1 MEIEKLSISDVLLIK
16 PLVYFDS
23 RGAFFESFNES
34 KFQELTGLDI
44 HFVQDNV
51 SFSKKN
57 VLRGLH
63 FQLSPFE
70 QAKLVQ
76 VLKGKVLDV
85 AVDIRQSSPTYGQY
99 VSYELSD
106 ENNFQLFIPRGFA
119 HGFLALSDE
128 VVFSYKCDNY
138 YAPKYDCGVIYNDI
152 DININWGVDMKDLTV
167 SEKDLQLKS
176 LKTDY

>member
-1 MEIEKLSISDVLLIK
+1 MIIEKLSIPEVLLIK
-16 PLVYFDS
+16 PKLYFDD
-23 RGAFFESFNES
+23 RGAFFESFNDK
-34 KFQELTGLDI
+34 KFKELSGLDI
-44 HFVQDNV
+44 NFVQDNV
-51 SFSKKN
+51 SFSKKG

-63 FQLSPFE
+63 FQQAPFE

-85 AVDIRQSSPTYGQY
+85 AVDIRENSPSYGKY

-119 HGFLALSDE
+119 HGFLTLSEE

-138 YAPKYDCGVIYNDI
+138 YAPDCDSGIIYNDSN
-152 DININWGVDMKDLTV
+152 ININWGGNLENLIVSDKDL
-167 SEKDLQLKS
+167 LLIPLKNI
-176 LKTDY
+176 

>member
-1 MEIEKLSISDVLLIK
+1 MIIEKLSIPEVLLIK
-16 PLVYFDS
+16 PKLYFDD
-23 RGAFFESFNES
+23 RGAFFESFNDK
-34 KFQELTGLDI
+34 KFKELSGLDVN
-44 HFVQDNV
+44 FVQDNV
-51 SFSKKN
+51 SFSKKG

-63 FQLSPFE
+63 FQQAPFE

-85 AVDIRQSSPTYGQY
+85 AVDIRENSPSYGKY

-119 HGFLALSDE
+119 HGFLTLSEE

-138 YAPKYDCGVIYNDI
+138 YAPDCDSGIIYNDSNI
-152 DININWGVDMKDLTV
+152 DINWGDNLENLIVSDKDL
-167 SEKDLQLKS
+167 LLKP
-176 LKTDY
+176 LNNI

>member
-1 MEIEKLSISDVLLIK
+1 MIIEKLSIPEVLLIK
-16 PLVYFDS
+16 PNLYFDD
-23 RGAFFESFNES
+23 RGAFFESFNDK
-34 KFQELTGLDI
+34 KFKELSGLDVN
-44 HFVQDNV
+44 FVQDNV

-63 FQLSPFE
+63 FQKPPFE

-85 AVDIRQSSPTYGQY
+85 AVDVRANSPTYGKY

-119 HGFLALSDE
+119 HGFLTLSEE
-128 VVFSYKCDNY
+128 VIFSYKCDNY
-138 YAPKYDCGVIYNDI
+138 YSPSYDSGIIYSDEN
-152 DININWGVDMKDLTV
+152 ININWGENIDNLIV
-167 SEKDLQLKS
+167 SEKDLLLSS
-176 LKTDY
+176 LKMV

>member
-1 MEIEKLSISDVLLIK
+1 MKIEKLYIPGVLLVK
-16 PLVYFDS
+16 PNIYLDD
-23 RGAFFESFNES
+23 RGAFFESFNEK
-34 KFQELTGLDI
+34 KFKELSGLDI
-44 HFVQDNV
+44 NFVQDNV

-63 FQLSPFE
+63 FQLPPFE

-85 AVDIRQSSPTYGQY
+85 AVDIRENSPTYGQY

-119 HGFLALSDE
+119 HGFLTLSEE
-128 VVFSYKCDNY
+128 VIFSYKCDNY
-138 YAPKYDCGVIYNDI
+138 YAPNYDSGIIYNDSN
-152 DININWGVDMKDLTV
+152 INIDWGQDVNNLIVSKKDLLL
-167 SEKDLQLKS
+167 SPLNMA
-176 LKTDY
+176 

>member
-1 MEIEKLSISDVLLIK
+1 MIIEKLSIPEVLLIK
-16 PLVYFDS
+16 PKLYFDD
-23 RGAFFESFNES
+23 RGAFFESFNDK
-34 KFQELTGLDI
+34 KFKELSGLDI
-44 HFVQDNV
+44 NFVQDNV
-51 SFSKKN
+51 SFSKKG

-63 FQLSPFE
+63 FQQAPFE

-85 AVDIRQSSPTYGQY
+85 AVDIRENSPSYGKY

-119 HGFLALSDE
+119 HGFLTLSEE

-138 YAPKYDCGVIYNDI
+138 YAPNCDSGIIYNDSN
-152 DININWGVDMKDLTV
+152 ININWGDNIENLIVSDKDL
-167 SEKDLQLKS
+167 LLNPLKI
-176 LKTDY
+176 L

>member
-1 MEIEKLSISDVLLIK
+1 MKIEKLYIPGVLLVK
-16 PLVYFDS
+16 PNIYLDD
-23 RGAFFESFNES
+23 RGAFFESFNE
-34 KFQELTGLDI
+34 KRFKELSGLDI
-44 HFVQDNV
+44 NFVQDNV

-63 FQLSPFE
+63 FQLPPFE

-85 AVDIRQSSPTYGQY
+85 AVDIRENSPTYGQY

-119 HGFLALSDE
+119 HGFLTLSEE
-128 VVFSYKCDNY
+128 VIFSYKCDNY
-138 YAPKYDCGVIYNDI
+138 YAPNYDSGVIYNDKN
-152 DININWGVDMKDLTV
+152 INIDWGVEIDKLIV
-167 SEKDLQLKS
+167 SEKDLLLSPLK
-176 LKTDY
+176 KA